1 MVRRGGLLLALLAL
15 LAGAGVPRGWMPQA
29 SATGITLSLCSAGL
43 DGAARQQ
50 ALAAA
55 HALLADA
62 LDKAGNHDSDQP
74 APDDPCPF
82 AAAPTPPLPLAA
94 EVPVIAPGPMAEAV
108 LQPAAV
114 TIGHG
119 LAAPPPPA
127 TGPPLHHWPQPADPH
142 ALACASAPVPFS
154 DGTHRPCCLPPAA
167 PLCVRPSSS
176 AQPRCP

>member
-1 MVRRGGLLLALLAL
+1 MRHMTILGMVRRGGLLLALLAL

-62 LDKAGNHDSDQP
+62 LNGPDDHDTGQA
-74 APDDPCPF
+74 APDDQCPF
-82 AAAPTPPLPLAA
+82 AAAHTPVLPLTT
-94 EVPVIAPGPMAEAV
+94 ETPIVAPDRATKV
-108 LQPAAV
+108 LPLPAAV

-127 TGPPLHHWPQPADPH
+127 TAPPLHH
-142 ALACASAPVPFS
+142 
-154 DGTHRPCCLPPAA
+154 
-167 PLCVRPSSS
+167 
-176 AQPRCP
+176 